1 VWPARLAAPVA
12 LQASRQRGTDLRQLD
27 LTKID
32 LTKLRACIFIAARSQ
47 IRDLRSERIA
57 K

>member
-1 VWPARLAAPVA
+1 MWSARLAAQAA
-12 LQASRQRGTDLRQLD
+12 LQASRPRGTELRQ
-27 LTKID
+27 ID

-57 K
+57 E

>member
-1 VWPARLAAPVA
+1 VWPA
-12 LQASRQRGTDLRQLD
+12 LQASRPRGTDLRQLD
-27 LTKID
+27 LTKLDLTKLD